1 DWKVL
6 RDGLRLAQEIGR
18 QRPLTNFIAHQFAP
32 THDSDEALDAHIRA
46 TAITVHHPSSTCRMW
61 PPSVPDLV
69 VDQAIHVVRTINLCV
84 IDASVMP
91 DLVGGNINVPVIMIG
106 EKASDLIRDRALHSR
121 DERPSARNNVR

>member
-1 DWKVL
+1 MGPPSDPDRVV
-6 RDGLRLAQEIGR
+6 
-18 QRPLTNFIAHQFAP
+18 
-32 THDSDEALDAHIRA
+32 DEALR
-46 TAITVHHPSSTCRMW
+46 
-61 PPSVPDLV
+61 V
-69 VDQAIHVVRTINLCV
+69 VGTKNLRV